1 MPAKTSFGHLQNNT
15 APQWWKDPCLRNNV
29 FQCIGLYF
37 AVFYLGYDGALLNGL
52 QELPTWNKYFNTPTG
67 SYLGVIS
74 ACLFLPAI
82 VSPYAADFINSRWG
96 RKPTL
101 MVSSVLLIAGALLNS
116 LARNDGQF
124 MGGRVL
130 MGAAGA
136 MGKMTSAVLLQEIS
150 HPRIRPILT
159 TSYFCNYYFGSIA
172 AAWFCYGTLGWGD
185 TNNWQWRAP
194 CLFQLMAPTVTLVFL
209 IFVIPESPR
218 WLIDHDRHEEALDML
233 AKNHANGSRDD
244 ELVKW
249 EFEEICIALEDE
261 KLNSQ
266 TRYLDF
272 LKTPGNRRRLLV
284 ILTVASGG
292 NWVGNGVITYYL
304 TPILKL
310 VGIGDTRTIAQING
324 GLAIFNLIF
333 AYIGSTNSERVG
345 RRPLW
350 LISTGGML
358 ISITIITAL
367 SGNFAQ
373 TDRSGVGLAVVP
385 FLFIF
390 YGFYDIGW
398 TPLAW
403 SYSPEIL
410 PYHMRVKGVGLQLSV
425 TSILQA
431 FNQWV
436 NPVALAAIGWNYI
449 VYIALDVMYFALVFF
464 FFPET
469 KGLTIEEVSVLFD
482 HGRQADT
489 SVVREAFEQR
499 HTGQVNKAVAN
510 DVNETEVQNVE

>member
-1 MPAKTSFGHLQNNT
+1 MAPKTSFGHLRNNT
-15 APQWWKDPCLRNNV
+15 KPQWWNDPCLRRNV
-29 FQCIGLYF
+29 LQCIGLYF
-37 AVFYLGYDGALLNGL
+37 AVFYLGYDGALLSCL
-52 QELPTWNKYFNTPTG
+52 QELPTWNNYFNSPSG

-101 MVSSVLLIAGALLNS
+101 VVASVLL
-116 LARNDGQF
+116 F

-136 MGKMTSAVLLQEIS
+136 MGKMTSAVLLQEIA
-150 HPRIRPILT
+150 HPRLRPILT

-194 CLFQLMAPTVTLVFL
+194 CLFQIMAPTVTLFFL
-209 IFVIPESPR
+209 IFLIPESPR
-218 WLIDHDRHEEALDML
+218 WLVDHDRGEEALDML
-233 AKNHANGSRDD
+233 AKNHANGDKND

-249 EFEEICIALEDE
+249 EYEEICIALEDE

-266 TRYLDF
+266 TRYVDF
-272 LKTPGNRRRLLV
+272 LKTSGNRRRLYV

-324 GLAIFNLIF
+324 GLAIWNLIF
-333 AYIGSTNSERVG
+333 AYLGSTNSERVG

-350 LISTGGML
+350 LISTGGMVA
-358 ISITIITAL
+358 SITVITAL
-367 SGNFAQ
+367 SGSFAQ
-373 TDRSGVGLAVVP
+373 TGHSGVGLAVVP

-403 SYSPEIL
+403 SYSAEIL
-410 PYHMRVKGVGLQLSV
+410 PYHMRVKGIGLQLSI

-436 NPVALAAIGWNYI
+436 NPVALSAIGWKYYI
-449 VYIALDVMYFALVFF
+449 VYVALDVMYFIIIFF
-464 FFPET
+464 IFPET
-469 KGLTIEEVSVLFD
+469 KSLTIEEVSILFD
-482 HGRQADT
+482 HGRQGDVAAA
-489 SVVREAFEQR
+489 REAFEQR
-499 HTGQVNKAVAN
+499 HTGDMSKAVDN
-510 DVNETEVQNVE
+510 DVAEVEVQNIE